1 MPPMP
6 PGPVGVPWRVAVPL
20 PMSLKVTPVGNGPV
34 SVMLGVGT
42 PVVVTVKQEVRPNTK
57 VVVLPLLMVGAVWAT
72 AVSTKDATANPM
84 AAKSAIRRT
93 ANNATRRDKRRD
105 VCGPACLA
113 THRSNPV
120 RICLRELALDART
133 IRHP

>member
-6 PGPVGVPWRVAVPL
+6 PVPVGVPWRVAVPL
-20 PMSLKVTPVGNGPV
+20 PLSLKVTPVGSAPV
-34 SVMLGVGT
+34 SVMLGVGA
-42 PVVVTVKQEVRPNTK
+42 PVVVTVKKETRPNTK
-57 VVVLPLLMVGAVWAT
+57 VVVLPLVMVGAVWAT
-72 AVSTKDATANPM
+72 AVSTKDAVANPM

-93 ANNATRRDKRRD
+93 ANATRRDKPRD